1 MFINASLIVQM
12 IVFLILVGFT
22 MKYVWPPIIK
32 ALDERAAKIAAVLSA
47 ADKAKAELPGAEAQI
62 EGGVVQGL
70 GATLHEEMIVKDGII
85 LNPTFAEYKIP
96 ATMDVPEII
105 PVFVETEHDE
115 GPYGAKGLGEPVL
128 APLSPAVANAVFDA
142 VGVRIPSLPITP
154 GKVLCALEENR
165 RTSASM
171 EEGA

>member
-1 MFINASLIVQM
+1 MYATHVADVEVDTETGQVTVLRVVAAHDAGRIIN
-12 IVFLILVGFT
+12 
-22 MKYVWPPIIK
+22 P
-32 ALDERAAKIAAVLSA
+32 D
-47 ADKAKAELPGAEAQI
+47 GAEAQV

-70 GATLHEEMIVKDGII
+70 GATLHEEMIVKDGIT

-128 APLSPAVANAVFDA
+128 APISPAVANAVFDA

-154 GKVLCALEENR
+154 EKVLCALEENR
-165 RTSASM
+165 RAATSI
-171 EEGA
+171 EVGA